1 MTDFEFSLKEP
12 WTHERAGSISVF
24 NITFCIVSS
33 GRLTSKS
40 RHDHPRSASRMKPE
54 FRARVP
60 VSTVKPSFVLSDF
73 GLTLFGRVYHLR
85 KLSLASEMLSAATS
99 WRLGNSTP
107 VDRTLA
113 GRFHHDAEP
122 LEGK

>member
-1 MTDFEFSLKEP
+1 
-12 WTHERAGSISVF
+12 
-24 NITFCIVSS
+24 
-33 GRLTSKS
+33 
-40 RHDHPRSASRMKPE
+40 MKPE

-73 GLTLFGRVYHLR
+73 SLTLFGRVYHLR
-85 KLSLASEMLSAATS
+85 ELSLASEMLSAATS